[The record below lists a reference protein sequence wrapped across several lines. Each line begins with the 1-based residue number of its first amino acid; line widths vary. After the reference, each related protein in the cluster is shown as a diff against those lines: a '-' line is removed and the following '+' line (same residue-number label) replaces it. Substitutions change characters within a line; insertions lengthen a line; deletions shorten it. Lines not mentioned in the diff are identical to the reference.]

1 MQALR
6 GPLRRLQLEPHPI
19 GRLVLRC
26 QHTLPKQPLLP
37 SRSFPGPH
45 NDPSLALPYPPL
57 TTPPSLTALSLN
69 RRPLLGYIWVCGP
82 QSLAANPPLS
92 WQVARSNAWALLAT
106 QCPTCQ
112 IAALLY
118 ALVSDAEGPYLN
130 RPSQRKP
137 LSVSDICPAKLV
149 TWHPAIPKR
158 SNSLAWSGANS
169 NPTKVRPGAVL
180 GYPNRV
186 RAGSA
191 ERTRLGRWWRILLL
205 TWRKWS

>member
-1 MQALR
+1 MQAPR
-6 GPLRRLQLEPHPI
+6 GMLRRQQPERHPL

-37 SRSFPGPH
+37 SCSFSGPH
-45 NDPSLALPYPPL
+45 NDPSLALLYPPL
-57 TTPPSLTALSLN
+57 TTPPSLIALSLN

-92 WQVARSNAWALLAT
+92 WQVVRSNAWTFLVT

-130 RPSQRKP
+130 RLSQRKP

-149 TWHPAIPKR
+149 TWQPVIPNGSIAIPCTARGK
-158 SNSLAWSGANS
+158 
-169 NPTKVRPGAVL
+169 
-180 GYPNRV
+180 
-186 RAGSA
+186 
-191 ERTRLGRWWRILLL
+191 
-205 TWRKWS
+205 